1 MYMDP
6 ALTLPSPFFHTTFLL
21 FSIVLLHHHH
31 VFYCFPLPPP
41 LQPHFYCFP
50 STTTTATTF
59 QLFSFH
65 NYWTRLSV
73 SQTIDLLATD
83 KSRYF
88 AQPRPTIVNYIHRER
103 ICLALQQGRH
113 GRISDSSLKEAVS
126 SLDRSQ
132 LTCYI
137 CGPPPMIKHVTDILH
152 RLNIGDSRMHFEKW
166 W

>member
-1 MYMDP
+1 MSIHDQGRCGVDVRYMFMDP

-41 LQPHFYCFP
+41 PQPHFYCFP

-83 KSRYF
+83 
-88 AQPRPTIVNYIHRER
+88 N
-103 ICLALQQGRH
+103 
-113 GRISDSSLKEAVS
+113 D
-126 SLDRSQ
+126 
-132 LTCYI
+132 
-137 CGPPPMIKHVTDILH
+137 DIL
-152 RLNIGDSRMHFEKW
+152 LNPVQQLLIICIENEYV
-166 W
+166 